1 MTKIVALYFPQL
13 HPIPENDE
21 WWGKGFTDWVNV
33 KKAKPLY
40 SNHYQPRVPANNN
53 YYDQSDEKIIR
64 QQVKLAR
71 EYGISGFCHY
81 HYWFDGKQ
89 LLETPT
95 NILINNNDIDIEFCL
110 TWANETWSR
119 RWDGQDHHILQLQ
132 THAPNIEKW
141 SLHFDYLIKAWSDER
156 AIKVDGKPIFLIYRP
171 EKIQEIDKMF
181 DYWQTRAKDFGLDGI
196 YFVAVNQY
204 KLPEKDILN
213 CFDAVMLFQPFVAA
227 FNFKH
232 TNMSLS
238 RKLLLKLERKLP
250 QSFKKSLKS
259 FNGFIKRKQANST
272 TIYDY
277 DEVWEKIIS
286 VDHDIS
292 LPVFSGAFVDWDNTP
307 RYGERAT
314 IFKGANPDKFEF
326 WLSQLIKKVKQKTQ
340 EEQFIFINAWNEWAE
355 SAYLE
360 PDDQYGLKYLEA
372 IRNILQLENK

>member
-1 MTKIVALYFPQL
+1 
-13 HPIPENDE
+13 
-21 WWGKGFTDWVNV
+21 
-33 KKAKPLY
+33 
-40 SNHYQPRVPANNN
+40 
-53 YYDQSDEKIIR
+53 
-64 QQVKLAR
+64 
-71 EYGISGFCHY
+71 
-81 HYWFDGKQ
+81 
-89 LLETPT
+89 
-95 NILINNNDIDIEFCL
+95 
-110 TWANETWSR
+110 
-119 RWDGQDHHILQLQ
+119 
-132 THAPNIEKW
+132 
-141 SLHFDYLIKAWSDER
+141 
-156 AIKVDGKPIFLIYRP
+156 
-171 EKIQEIDKMF
+171 MF